1 MSAIEYQVV
10 AALPAFQPQ
19 DYTLLFALY
28 SNQTLLVSGSAHS
41 AGHQDIVDRLVVKG
55 LAFVDF
61 KGRLGLTPKGTA
73 LVETALVTFGR
84 LNL

>member
-1 MSAIEYQVV
+1 MSAIEYQIV
-10 AALPAFQPQ
+10 AALPALQPQ

-41 AGHQDIVDRLVVKG
+41 AGHQDTVERLVFKG
-55 LAFVDF
+55 LTFIDF
-61 KGRLGLTPKGTA
+61 KGRLMLTPKGVA
-73 LVETALVTFGR
+73 FVETALNTLSR